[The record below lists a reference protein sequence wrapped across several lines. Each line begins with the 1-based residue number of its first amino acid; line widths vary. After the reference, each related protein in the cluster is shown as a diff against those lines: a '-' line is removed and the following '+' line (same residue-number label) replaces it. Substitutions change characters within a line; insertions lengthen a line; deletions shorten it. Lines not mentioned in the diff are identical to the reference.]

1 MISYKIYKP
10 GEIKTEDFFPFIKEI
25 DTYLTPTLSSR
36 VNLTEYANK
45 LSQKAYNYIARDD
58 DKIIGISS
66 FYFNIFPQM
75 SYGTLLGVDKQ
86 YQKDGGIGIK
96 LLTDSI
102 DFCKN
107 NGSKG
112 FGCVI
117 RKSNKPLRKLYM
129 ILGFSIKS
137 EDTYPNSDVTEL
149 IIEKIFTD

>member
-10 GEIKTEDFFPFIKEI
+10 EEIEADVLFSFIKEI

-36 VNLTEYANK
+36 VNLAEYANK

-66 FYFNIFPQM
+66 FYFNLSPQM
-75 SYGTLLGVDKQ
+75 SYGTLLGVDKH

-96 LLTDSI
+96 LLTESI
-102 DFCKN
+102 DYCKN

-112 FGCVI
+112 FGCAI
-117 RKSNKPLRKLYM
+117 RKSNKPLCKLYR

-137 EDTYPNSDVTEL
+137 EETYPNSDVTEL
-149 IIEKIFTD
+149 LIEKIFTD